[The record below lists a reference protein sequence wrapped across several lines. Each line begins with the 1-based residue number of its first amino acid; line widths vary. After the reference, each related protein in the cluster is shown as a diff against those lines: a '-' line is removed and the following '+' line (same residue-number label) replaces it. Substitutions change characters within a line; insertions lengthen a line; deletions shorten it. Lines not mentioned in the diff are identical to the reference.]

1 MKKVYSPSGEKELIA
16 IEVQSGSPV
25 AAVVP
30 EHWVDE
36 YGDFLY
42 GYALLRVRNPKVA
55 ENLLQ
60 KTFVAGLETQN
71 KIQGRLSERARLIG
85 ILRQQIIEHFQT
97 MHRQKPVDPLYVQD
111 SPLEEFFSDKGRWI
125 ELPAAWPSKSEV
137 QSHKPFVHALYSCL
151 SEMPDHL
158 AQVIVLRE
166 IEGLETKKICAIMGI
181 SKAGIR
187 ILLFRAR
194 LHLRRCLGKKCFD
207 EIKKESSLK
216 KVKQISEN
224 HG

>member
-1 MKKVYSPSGEKELIA
+1 LKKVYSPSGEKEMIE
-16 IEVQSGSPV
+16 IEVKSGSPV

-71 KIQGRLSERARLIG
+71 KIQGRLSERGRLIG

-97 MHRQKPVDPLYVQD
+97 MHRQKPVDPLYVQNN
-111 SPLEEFFSDKGRWI
+111 PLDEFFSDEGKWI

-137 QSHKPFVHALYSCL
+137 RSHKPFVRALYSCL
-151 SEMPDHL
+151 TEMPDHL
-158 AQVIVLRE
+158 AQVLVLRE
-166 IEGLETKKICAIMGI
+166 LEGLATKKICAIMGI
-181 SKAGIR
+181 SKTGIR
-187 ILLFRAR
+187 IMLYRAR
-194 LHLRRCLGKKCFD
+194 LHLRRCLGKKCFG
-207 EIKKESSLK
+207 EIKKEIPFK
-216 KVKQISEN
+216 EAKQISEN
-224 HG
+224 YG